1 MPARTPLNQHLS
13 SSYALKPSSLEDI
26 DYAVYN
32 YINDSLN
39 IYSETNK
46 GFEKVPVIY
55 SMPERA
61 YQIKND
67 PDLRTD
73 GRTLIY
79 PMISLLRSGLVQDP
93 TNKGIYGVNV
103 LPYFDYYNQGGSIT
117 IAKRVEQDKTKNFAN
132 ANAVRGHRTATGND
146 KNFQT
151 FPQENPNVV
160 YETLMIPMPTF
171 VEVSYTI
178 AIITEYQQ
186 QMNEILSP
194 FITRAGT
201 PNRFSIG
208 YEGNSYEAIIEN
220 DFSQDGNAA
229 GLSTSERL
237 FKSNITMKVL
247 GYLISA
253 DKNEDTPVIAHR
265 QTPAKLRITRERRIV
280 GDEPYFNP
288 NSKDEYRS

>member
-13 SSYALKPSSLEDI
+13 SSYALKPSTLEDI

-32 YINDSLN
+32 YINDNLN

-117 IAKRVEQDKTKNFAN
+117 TLP
-132 ANAVRGHRTATGND
+132 T
-146 KNFQT
+146 QT
-151 FPQENPNVV
+151 
-160 YETLMIPMPTF
+160 
-171 VEVSYTI
+171 
-178 AIITEYQQ
+178 
-186 QMNEILSP
+186 LSGGIELP
-194 FITRAGT
+194 PVTTR
-201 PNRFSIG
+201 I
-208 YEGNSYEAIIEN
+208 
-220 DFSQDGNAA
+220 
-229 GLSTSERL
+229 
-237 FKSNITMKVL
+237 FK
-247 GYLISA
+247 
-253 DKNEDTPVIAHR
+253 HFH
-265 QTPAKLRITRERRIV
+265 RRILTL
-280 GDEPYFNP
+280 FT
-288 NSKDEYRS
+288 KL